1 MTGTLCLIFYLEFK
15 MNLENTVVIDT
26 LVITADTGK
35 LITTATRSEYS
46 TKKSRKTAYDAAYA
60 EGVRAAMIVKGNP
73 VRDQVK
79 DFMYKGLP
87 AAERKLIDSTK
98 ADYTPQEWDVQK
110 HLKSQAT
117 KELGSLVTKFKLA
130 MERREKLDNP
140 EPKKVEEATEEATE
154 EVTEEV
160 TEAEAKTP
168 NQIMA
173 GIVEGFLSDVREA
186 EEWDNAV
193 NIAKTGQAFIDALST
208 PTAAEVEA
216 ALKEVLSTES

>member
-1 MTGTLCLIFYLEFK
+1 
-15 MNLENTVVIDT
+15 MNLENIAVIDT
-26 LVITADTGK
+26 LVITAATGK
-35 LITTATRSEYS
+35 LLTAATKKEYS
-46 TKKSRKTAYDAAYA
+46 TKAARKTAYDAAYA
-60 EGVRAAMIVKGNP
+60 EGVRANMIEKGNP

-79 DFMYKGLP
+79 DFMFAGLP
-87 AAERKLIDSTK
+87 AAERKLIDSSK
-98 ADYTPQEWDVQK
+98 SDYTPQEWDTLK

-117 KELGSLVTKFKLA
+117 KDLGGLVSKFKKA

-140 EPKKVEEATEEATE
+140 EPAKAEEATEEATE
-154 EVTEEV
+154 EVTEDA
-160 TEAEAKTP
+160 TEAEATTP

-173 GIVEGFLSDVREA
+173 GIVKGFINDVREA

-208 PTAAEVEA
+208 PTAAEVDA